1 MRRFLLSIFA
11 TAAVVSAACSD
22 PNDLPDATV
31 ANFVDTVTL
40 AALTGTPIA
49 DASAFSISGGDSVRT
64 DLSSDFDFAFQLDA
78 EKGAMLL
85 PRAVLGLTG
94 VGRSDAGL
102 QRRDETFDEIDTG
115 ESDGYVTSDTVF
127 IAVGERYMG
136 RSRVVCSA
144 LGVSKYGKLE
154 ILAIDP
160 VNRLVTFRYLVN
172 DNCGYTG
179 LLPGLPEE

>member
-1 MRRFLLSIFA
+1 MRRFLLSIVA
-11 TAAVVSAACSD
+11 AAAVVSAACSD

-64 DLSSDFDFAFQLDA
+64 DLSSEFDFAFQLDA

-85 PRAVLGLTG
+85 TRAVLGLTG

-102 QRRDETFDEIDTG
+102 QLREETFDEIDEG
-115 ESDGYVTSDTVF
+115 ESEGYVTSDTIF
-127 IAVGERYMG
+127 IVPGERYMG
-136 RSRVVCSA
+136 RSRVVCSQ

-154 ILAIDP
+154 ILSVDTE
-160 VNRLVTFRYLVN
+160 NRRVTFRYLVN

-179 LLPGLPEE
+179 LLPGLPEQ